1 MPKIS
6 NLRFANIHYGDPEC
20 YIDDTIMDLYN
31 GQHTLIKGA
40 NGIGKSVLIQEMM
53 APFMSTL
60 NNRTICEGKKFTDL
74 LSKKYNTPQC
84 VVMEFILD
92 ETTEKYMT

>member
-40 NGIGKSVLIQEMM
+40 NGIGKSVLIHHNV
-53 APFMSTL
+53 S
-60 NNRTICEGKKFTDL
+60 
-74 LSKKYNTPQC
+74 
-84 VVMEFILD
+84 
-92 ETTEKYMT
+92 